1 MLKIKIRRGQLKDKQ
16 GNNVLVE
23 CSGANK
29 ASYVAGSVDG
39 TWYDVTDDVGGLDDL
54 KFIITTDS
62 QSKKL
67 SEKAASIDIDLIGNA
82 AQLVNEWLFSTP
94 CSYLNYFEAE
104 ITDTQCNYTYVNFQI
119 KPDNFVYCDSDGCS
133 YRLPLREEDNTGA
146 NLKKYSIH
154 DNWQRWFSE
163 DGSKDHPTFEVV
175 IFNTVPLLQSAVI
188 GMWIFITSLPGVG
201 QIIDAIGDVHDAIK
215 ENLGFG
221 QFAPA
226 PKIKTIIDNITQRLN
241 ISTDTIFDAGEFAEN
256 DCLLIPYGGSYY
268 KNMNGC
274 SPSTKYI
281 WNNRYIWQ
289 FSDFLDAICELYN
302 CYWEV
307 SNGTL
312 TIKPFQEKLEEEP
325 IDLSTDI
332 FSNCYSFSVTKKAAF
347 GRYEYQVDPT
357 DAASGQAQYP
367 YNDIVDFDGDGL
379 NPMLEGS
386 TQKRLSFASTGIYGD
401 SFGKEDVKEIF
412 NGARGIAYIMLAS
425 LVITAASLIAGTVTA
440 TGAIIISAAIVAF
453 FITVEIQLTSYK
465 DEFGIGGYYRGIVR
479 IQGSGALSVPRVL
492 RWDPSTPLDCARVV
506 SQDSSTVLP
515 NTYYNPTSVSYAD
528 QAWGTSVYR
537 VVDKVYNY
545 PLFFDANYKGNLYDT
560 LHEVTDNPLIVNI
573 GNKVVTSVLP
583 LCCDTID
590 LIGLGVDS
598 KRIVGRIVKIKD
610 NEYIF
615 VTECEVNYSD
625 MSITLKGKYLYK

>member
-1 MLKIKIRRGQLKDKQ
+1 
-16 GNNVLVE
+16 
-23 CSGANK
+23 
-29 ASYVAGSVDG
+29 
-39 TWYDVTDDVGGLDDL
+39 
-54 KFIITTDS
+54 
-62 QSKKL
+62 
-67 SEKAASIDIDLIGNA
+67 
-82 AQLVNEWLFSTP
+82 
-94 CSYLNYFEAE
+94 
-104 ITDTQCNYTYVNFQI
+104 
-119 KPDNFVYCDSDGCS
+119 
-133 YRLPLREEDNTGA
+133 
-146 NLKKYSIH
+146 
-154 DNWQRWFSE
+154 
-163 DGSKDHPTFEVV
+163 
-175 IFNTVPLLQSAVI
+175 
-188 GMWIFITSLPGVG
+188 
-201 QIIDAIGDVHDAIK
+201 
-215 ENLGFG
+215 
-221 QFAPA
+221 
-226 PKIKTIIDNITQRLN
+226 
-241 ISTDTIFDAGEFAEN
+241 
-256 DCLLIPYGGSYY
+256 
-268 KNMNGC
+268 
-274 SPSTKYI
+274 
-281 WNNRYIWQ
+281 
-289 FSDFLDAICELYN
+289 
-302 CYWEV
+302 
-307 SNGTL
+307 
-312 TIKPFQEKLEEEP
+312 
-325 IDLSTDI
+325 
-332 FSNCYSFSVTKKAAF
+332 
-347 GRYEYQVDPT
+347 
-357 DAASGQAQYP
+357 
-367 YNDIVDFDGDGL
+367 
-379 NPMLEGS
+379 MLEGS